1 MAVNDVFGSSRVNIG
16 DLLNTIAAQANDQRS
31 RAMLASGEAIRQ
43 GLQNIAA
50 QRLARAQM
58 AQEYGEGTR
67 QRAAAAS
74 GQLANNVLQALLQ
87 RGQEKAD
94 AERQAAELGL
104 RERIATQA
112 QEAETARWSAR
123 DRADIERANAAAASK
138 IPTQE
143 QIDAAAKQMGVSTEE
158 AARTL
163 WGYTPKTDEA
173 TSDFKKFMSVRMGEF
188 DDQISRLSEAN
199 PDDPITPV
207 WKYKVGVMAPAL
219 AQWRAAAL
227 SRGDAEVIATIDA
240 YYDAQGIPNPAMQG
254 GETSAP
260 AAPPQALQGVPAV
273 RAEAPWMSAIRR
285 FAPQLSR
292 PPVASPQ
299 VIAAQVASQPP
310 AVSQPAVA
318 TQWPATGQWPIP
330 VPPAQP
336 VMAPA
341 TQQSIVN
348 ALLSSVDPL
357 AGMAVQP
364 KERYADESSWWDLIN
379 PLAGY
384 EVKEK
389 K

>member
-1 MAVNDVFGSSRVNIG
+1 MQQS
-16 DLLNTIAAQANDQRS
+16 ANS
-31 RAMLASGEAIRQ
+31 
-43 GLQNIAA
+43 
-50 QRLARAQM
+50 
-58 AQEYGEGTR
+58 
-67 QRAAAAS
+67 
-74 GQLANNVLQALLQ
+74 VLQALLQ
-87 RGQEKAD
+87 RGQQKAE

-104 RERIATQA
+104 RERLAGEA
-112 QEAETARWSAR
+112 QTAETARSTAR
-123 DRADIERANAAAASK
+123 DTAELEAARIRAAASGGGGGRMLSDEDRARGAAQLG
-138 IPTQE
+138 ITEQE
-143 QIDAAAKQMGVSTEE
+143 FSE
-158 AARTL
+158 L
-163 WGYTPKTDEA
+163 WYGRGKPVKEPGEFQKMLA
-173 TSDFKKFMSVRMGEF
+173 VRFGEF
-188 DDQISRLSEAN
+188 DDQIAMLSKAN
-199 PDDPITPV
+199 TEDPITAV
-207 WKYKVGVMAPAL
+207 WRYKIGVMAPAL

-254 GETSAP
+254 GEISAP
-260 AAPPQALQGVPAV
+260 AVQPQVSQGVPAV

-285 FAPQLSR
+285 FAPQFSR
-292 PPVASPQ
+292 QPVASPQ
-299 VIAAQVASQPP
+299 AIAAQVATQPP

-318 TQWPATGQWPIP
+318 PQWPATGQWPIP

-341 TQQSIVN
+341 TQQSLVN
-348 ALLSSVDPL
+348 ALLSSADPL